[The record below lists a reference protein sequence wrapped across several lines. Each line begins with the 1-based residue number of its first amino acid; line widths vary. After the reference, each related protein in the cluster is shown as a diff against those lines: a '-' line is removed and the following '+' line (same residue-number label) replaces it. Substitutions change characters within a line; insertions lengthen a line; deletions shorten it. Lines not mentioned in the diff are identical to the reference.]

1 MLLGRRIA
9 QRRHTLGFTLV
20 EVLVSIIVIAIGL
33 LGAAKMQALAVS
45 SAAGAGKRSLAA
57 LEADSLAASMHVNHG
72 FWQSGAL
79 TAPITV
85 TSAGVANPVLGVPT
99 DCTAGGSA
107 PCTATQVA
115 AFDLQN
121 WAADLNALLPSPVGV
136 VRCTAAVVGT
146 PVTCTITIS
155 WNEKMVAINSQGA
168 GLKNG
173 LTATS
178 KMAPD
183 YTLYVEP

>member
-115 AFDLQN
+115 AFELGGRPER
-121 WAADLNALLPSPVGV
+121 ALTVTSWCGPVHGSSRRDASDV
-136 VRCTAAVVGT
+136 HDHHQLER
-146 PVTCTITIS
+146 
-155 WNEKMVAINSQGA
+155 E
-168 GLKNG
+168 NG
-173 LTATS
+173 RHQQ
-178 KMAPD
+178 PGCR
-183 YTLYVEP
+183 P